1 MLLVNDIQRQI
12 DDLHGGIQAEDI
24 EEEIM
29 LGEAKLLREML
40 IKAAERANEN
50 QKMLS
55 FLRQAAASGPK
66 AQ

>member
-1 MLLVNDIQRQI
+1 
-12 DDLHGGIQAEDI
+12 
-24 EEEIM
+24 
-29 LGEAKLLREML
+29 ML